1 MFYYGLE
8 GRSLDGYFQ
17 IKEMTAPDTPPLNEL
32 RLYVKD
38 KAGAS
43 ALYLKDDAGSEREI
57 APAGVVTG
65 AGIANRLAY
74 WTGASTLAAN
84 AALVQNRLV
93 TADVNG
99 LPVSHTAVTAT
110 HVMFAD
116 SNGLPAGDSLFTWNN
131 TDKYLVLPLKFGA
144 AGAQFYTWSTRA
156 GAFLT
161 QQSQSSSTDH
171 RFELYT
177 KDGDGTDSMSLT
189 LFAKGT
195 PAALTNFEQLRL
207 EYDSADTT
215 FKLLTNAGG
224 TGTIRPLRLFTGT
237 NTSQLILNID
247 GTVTA
252 GSVLNATT
260 GFRVANAA
268 ASGNILRGDGTNFVS
283 SSQSGIDHGSIG
295 GLADDDHTQY
305 ALLAGRSGGQ
315 TLKGDTA
322 ASGNLVLEST
332 ANATKGSVKIIG
344 DLVPNTTELYKNGT
358 SSLSWT
364 ELWCS
369 IQTASGG
376 GNPNQAFMLASEP
389 LVQLTNNENNT
400 DSARWES
407 LKRRAGGDISAN
419 DIIGSFTFTGK
430 ANGSDFLFSTIRTL
444 AADVGAGTERGSIEM
459 RLANAGTAATAT
471 MWSFNGVEFKAG
483 QVNSLIGLTS
493 ITAGSP
499 NLDINATSD
508 TPTVAFTGGGNAPT
522 TAPAGYMEI
531 VVAGNPRYIPFWA

>member
-57 APAGVVTG
+57 APAGTVTG

-224 TGTIRPLRLFTGT
+224 TGTIRPLRLFTGA

-247 GTVTA
+247 GTISTA
-252 GSVLNATT
+252 G
-260 GFRVANAA
+260 A
-268 ASGNILRGDGTNFVS
+268 AS
-283 SSQSGIDHGSIG
+283 
-295 GLADDDHTQY
+295 LA
-305 ALLAGRSGGQ
+305 
-315 TLKGDTA
+315 
-322 ASGNLVLEST
+322 
-332 ANATKGSVKIIG
+332 
-344 DLVPNTTELYKNGT
+344 
-358 SSLSWT
+358 
-364 ELWCS
+364 
-369 IQTASGG
+369 
-376 GNPNQAFMLASEP
+376 
-389 LVQLTNNENNT
+389 
-400 DSARWES
+400 
-407 LKRRAGGDISAN
+407 
-419 DIIGSFTFTGK
+419 
-430 ANGSDFLFSTIRTL
+430 
-444 AADVGAGTERGSIEM
+444 
-459 RLANAGTAATAT
+459 
-471 MWSFNGVEFKAG
+471 
-483 QVNSLIGLTS
+483 
-493 ITAGSP
+493 
-499 NLDINATSD
+499 
-508 TPTVAFTGGGNAPT
+508 TGGGNLIIGGGATASRLRLLEASGSGTNYTEFVTQPQAGNITYTLPADDGDAGEQLQTDGSGNLSWEAAASLAIGNSVGSGTTNRILYEAAGPVLADSADLTYDGTDLALGSGKRFRMLSQNRIRYLNSTAAARSAADLTGRAVNTVNTITWDTDVFDTDTIHDTGANTSRLTAQITGKYLVSGGFQVANDTSLLTPT
-522 TAPAGYMEI
+522 VVFALILVNGTTYRGVGIGAIASGGDGGANACSIISLAAGDYVELQDD
-531 VVAGNPRYIPFWA
+531 VVATSGTYKIPANTRTQFSMAYIGE

>member
-224 TGTIRPLRLFTGT
+224 TGTIRPLRLFTGA

-247 GTVTA
+247 GTISTA
-252 GSVLNATT
+252 G
-260 GFRVANAA
+260 A
-268 ASGNILRGDGTNFVS
+268 AS
-283 SSQSGIDHGSIG
+283 
-295 GLADDDHTQY
+295 LA
-305 ALLAGRSGGQ
+305 
-315 TLKGDTA
+315 
-322 ASGNLVLEST
+322 
-332 ANATKGSVKIIG
+332 
-344 DLVPNTTELYKNGT
+344 
-358 SSLSWT
+358 
-364 ELWCS
+364 
-369 IQTASGG
+369 
-376 GNPNQAFMLASEP
+376 
-389 LVQLTNNENNT
+389 
-400 DSARWES
+400 
-407 LKRRAGGDISAN
+407 
-419 DIIGSFTFTGK
+419 
-430 ANGSDFLFSTIRTL
+430 
-444 AADVGAGTERGSIEM
+444 
-459 RLANAGTAATAT
+459 
-471 MWSFNGVEFKAG
+471 
-483 QVNSLIGLTS
+483 
-493 ITAGSP
+493 
-499 NLDINATSD
+499 
-508 TPTVAFTGGGNAPT
+508 TGGGNLIIGGGATASRLRLLEASGSGTNYTEFVTQPQAGNITYTLPADDGDAGEQLQTDGSGNLSWEAAASLAIGNSVGSGTTNRILYEAAGPVLADSADLTYDGTDLALGSGKRFRMLSQNRIRYLNSTAAARSAADLTGRAVNTVNTITWDTDVFDTDTIHDTGANTSRLTAQITGKYLVSGGFQVANDTSLLTPT
-522 TAPAGYMEI
+522 VVFALILVNGTTYRGVGIGAIASGGDGGANACSIISLAAGDYVELQDD
-531 VVAGNPRYIPFWA
+531 VVATSGTYKIPANTRTQFSMAYIGE